1 MNIVADVAAACVVI
15 SIAYYVAA
23 SWAALRFAIRVNS
36 PTPPLPKIA
45 PLVAILKPL
54 HGLTDNLRSK
64 IVSYLELD
72 YPRVEYYF
80 GVSDSRDRAA
90 EVPTSLRECYPQ
102 KPITVIVGGEPGCSN
117 RKVGKLIAMAERAP
131 DADVFVMSDADIAV
145 DRDHLRRLV
154 GELVAD
160 ENTGV
165 LSCMYRASP
174 GGPFA
179 SRLEALAVN
188 TDFTPMVMLSAAVEP
203 VRYALGATIAIK
215 RAALEQ
221 IGGFRAIKDYLAD
234 DFHLGKLAADHNWGI
249 GLSSS
254 IVTTVTHEKTFAD
267 FWSHQL
273 RWARTYRTTRPL
285 SLATITT
292 HGPFWGIVLLI
303 ALGGSH
309 FAVASVILMLAA
321 RLAMSTLMLRNVLR
335 IPELTHDVWLVPLK
349 DLCMTGIWFASLFGN
364 RVEWAGRR
372 LEILANGT
380 IREVDG

>member
-15 SIAYYVAA
+15 SIAYYAAA
-23 SWAALRFAIRVNS
+23 SWAALRFAIRINS
-36 PTPPLPKIA
+36 PAPALPKIA

-90 EVPTSLRECYPQ
+90 EVPASLRDCYPQ

-131 DADVFVMSDADIAV
+131 DADIFVMSDADIAV

-160 ENTGV
+160 EKTGV

>member
-1 MNIVADVAAACVVI
+1 MNIVVDVAAACVAI
-15 SIAYYVAA
+15 SIGYYVVAA
-23 SWAALRFAIRVNS
+23 LAALRFATRIS
-36 PTPPLPKIA
+36 ATAPPLPKVV

-54 HGLTDNLRSK
+54 QGLTENLGSK
-64 IVSYLELD
+64 IISYLELD

-80 GVSDSRDRAA
+80 GVADSRDPAA
-90 EVPTSLRECYPQ
+90 EVPTSLRGRYPQ
-102 KPITVIVGGEPGCSN
+102 KQMTLVVGVEPGCSN
-117 RKVGKLIAMAERAP
+117 RKVGKLIAMAARGH
-131 DADVFVMSDADIAV
+131 DADIIVMSDADIAV
-145 DRDHLRRLV
+145 ETDHLRRLV
-154 GELVAD
+154 SELAAD
-160 ENTGV
+160 EKTGV
-165 LSCMYRASP
+165 ISCLYRARPS
-174 GGPFA
+174 GSLA

-221 IGGFRAIKDYLAD
+221 IGGFHAIKDFLAD

-254 IVTTVTHEKTFAD
+254 IVTTVTHERTFAD

-292 HGPFWGIVLLI
+292 HGPFWGLVLLI
-303 ALGGSH
+303 ASRGSH
-309 FAVASVILMLAA
+309 FALAAVALMLAT
-321 RLAMSTLMLRNVLR
+321 RIAMSSLMLCNVLR
-335 IPELTHDVWLVPLK
+335 VPELTRDVWLVPLK
-349 DLCMTGIWFASLFGN
+349 DLCMTGIWFQSLFGN

>member
-1 MNIVADVAAACVVI
+1 MNIVADVAVSCVAI
-15 SIAYYVAA
+15 SICYYVAA
-23 SWAALRFAIRVNS
+23 SWAAWSFAHRSLS
-36 PTPPLPKIA
+36 PTPPLPAIA

-54 HGLTDNLRSK
+54 RGLTEDLRDK

-80 GVSDSRDRAA
+80 GVSDSRDRAT
-90 EVPTSLRECYPQ
+90 EVPTSLRDCYPQ
-102 KPITVIVGGEPGCSN
+102 KHLTLVIGGEPGCSN
-117 RKVGKLIAMAERAP
+117 RKVSKLITMAERAA
-131 DADVFVMSDADIAV
+131 DADIFVLSDADIAV

-154 GELVAD
+154 GELMAD
-160 ENTGV
+160 EKTGV
-165 LSCMYRASP
+165 ISCMYRARPS
-174 GGPFA
+174 GSLA

-188 TDFTPMVMLSAAVEP
+188 TDFTPMVMLSASVEP

-215 RAALEQ
+215 RAALEE

-254 IVTTVTHEKTFAD
+254 LVTTVTHERTFTD
-267 FWSHQL
+267 FWNHQL

-292 HGPFWGIVLLI
+292 HGPFWGIILML
-303 ALGGSH
+303 ATGGSG
-309 FAVASVILMLAA
+309 FAVASLILLLAA
-321 RLAMSTLMLRNVLR
+321 RLAMSTVMLRNVLHL
-335 IPELTHDVWLVPLK
+335 PELVRDVWLVPFK
-349 DLCMTGIWFASLFGN
+349 DLCMTGIWFTSLFGN
-364 RVEWAGRR
+364 KVEWAGRR

-380 IREVDG
+380 IREIDG